1 MAESALCCVCQDR
14 ERDWPALACRR
25 CWGRLAGSLRQI
37 PGLVEELSGLGYVQ
51 RDRRER
57 PDDVNGR
64 WADPIAHALPAGPLN
79 GSKSAPRVS
88 GSPGRSAP
96 IRIDPT
102 DLLARSRHASLAV
115 ATSSRWPEDQVGYLS
130 AATIL
135 DFWVRDW
142 ADLRGEHLP
151 EIGRERSPALTLANW
166 LLDRLDWA
174 CQHHFALDEFAG
186 DIQQLSSA
194 LYGLCG
200 YGAARPKLMEAPCPS
215 CHLLTLTQCYEESNI
230 ECSAIECG
238 RILTVEE
245 YAEHVRTILEET
257 TP

>member
-1 MAESALCCVCQDR
+1 MAVTVCVVHQDH
-14 ERDWPALACRR
+14 EAEEGWLVCRR
-25 CWGRLAGSLRQI
+25 AWGRLAGALHQI
-37 PGLVEELSGLGYVQ
+37 PRLVEELSGLGFVQ

-64 WADPIAHALPAGPLN
+64 WADPIAHSLPAGPLN

-88 GSPGRSAP
+88 GTPGRSAP

-102 DLLARSRHASLAV
+102 DLTGRPRHGSLQV
-115 ATSSRWPEDQVGYLS
+115 ADRSRWPEDQVGFLS
-130 AATIL
+130 AATVL

-151 EIGRERSPALTLANW
+151 EIGGERSPALTLANW

-174 CQHHFALDEFAG
+174 RQHHYALDEFAA
-186 DIQQLSSA
+186 DVQQLSSA
-194 LYGLCG
+194 LYGLAG
-200 YGAARPKLMEAPCPS
+200 YGAARPKLMEAPCPG

-245 YAEHVRTILEET
+245 YAEYVRTLIEEGA
-257 TP
+257 